1 MLNLIVRTFII
12 YVSVVIVMRLMGK
25 RQVGQLQPFEM
36 VISIIIADLAAMP
49 MQDEKI
55 PLMRG
60 IIPLVVLLFAQIL
73 FSFVIFRSKK
83 IRTWLNGTPSVLIAH
98 GKINHKILQDCMV
111 SFSDL
116 LEAMHSSG
124 ISSVDDIDFAILE
137 TDGNISCFQKPELQN
152 IQKKDLNI
160 DPSDS
165 VFSLPVMMNGKFL
178 NNYMQFSSKT
188 PEKILQEIQS
198 RKRPVCDVIY
208 AYIDPDGTLKII
220 FKKDENRKRK

>member
-12 YVSVVIVMRLMGK
+12 YVSVVVVMRLMGK

-60 IIPLVVLLFAQIL
+60 IIPLIVLLFAQIL
-73 FSFVIFRSKK
+73 FSYVIFRSKK

-160 DPSDS
+160 DSSDS

-178 NNYMQFSSKT
+178 DNYMQFSSKT
-188 PEKILQEIQS
+188 KEKILQEIQS
-198 RKRPVCDVIY
+198 YGRPVNDVIY
-208 AYIDPDGTLKII
+208 SYIDPDGIVKII
-220 FKKDENRKRK
+220 FKRDKKRKRN

>member
-12 YVSVVIVMRLMGK
+12 YVSVVVVMRLMGK

-60 IIPLVVLLFAQIL
+60 IIPLIVLLFAQIL
-73 FSFVIFRSKK
+73 FSYVIFRSKK

-160 DPSDS
+160 DSSDS

-178 NNYMQFSSKT
+178 DNYMQFSSKKK
-188 PEKILQEIQS
+188 EKILQEIQS
-198 RKRPVCDVIY
+198 HGRPVNDVIY
-208 AYIDPDGTLKII
+208 SYIDPDGIVKII
-220 FKKDENRKRK
+220 FKRDKKRKRN

>member
-12 YVSVVIVMRLMGK
+12 YVSVVAVMRLMGK

-73 FSFVIFRSKK
+73 FSYVIFRSKK

-160 DPSDS
+160 DSSDS

-178 NNYMQFSSKT
+178 ENYMQFSSKT
-188 PEKILQEIQS
+188 QEKILQEIQS
-198 RKRPVCDVIY
+198 HGRPVSDVIY
-208 AYIDPDGTLKII
+208 SYIDPDGTVKII
-220 FKKDENRKRK
+220 FKRDEKRKRN